1 MDNTEAIYQALK
13 PDFAANLKEVN
24 GLQREIV
31 TPKDEQHWHEMRS
44 KVITSTDVAALFG
57 ISPYLSAYELWH
69 RKKNVQVVALEPNQR
84 MLWGNRLEKAIAEGI
99 AEDCNFNVR
108 PMKEF
113 IQIPTWRMGSSFD
126 YAIGDDGILE
136 VKNVDSLAYK
146 DGWLISGDQVEAPS
160 HIELQLQFQM
170 LVSGRTHGSIGALIG
185 GNRVVLISREADLQ
199 IHESIKAKVAEFW
212 ESIDAN
218 REPHPDFKVDAE
230 FISKINGF
238 AEPGKI
244 MNDGGGLLK
253 DLVTSY
259 KKWGTAESNAKEEK
273 EGIKA
278 QILTIIQDAEK
289 VLGDGYTISAS
300 VTPPTLIEAYTRK
313 AFRNFRIF
321 IKGAKS

>member
-1 MDNTEAIYQALK
+1 MNN
-13 PDFAANLKEVN
+13 FAANLREVN
-24 GLQREIV
+24 DLQREIV

-44 KVITSTDVAALFG
+44 RVVTSTDVAALFG

-69 RKKNVQVVALEPNQR
+69 RKKNVQVVTLEPNQR
-84 MLWGNRLEKAIAEGI
+84 ILWGNRLEKAIAEGI
-99 AEDCNFNVR
+99 AEDYNFNVR

-113 IQIPTWRMGSSFD
+113 IQISTWRMGSSFD

-218 REPHPDFKVDAE
+218 REPTPDFKTDAD
-230 FISKINGF
+230 FISKMNGY
-238 AEPGKI
+238 AEPGNI
-244 MNDGGGLLK
+244 REAAPELK
-253 DLVTSY
+253 PLILKY
-259 KKWGTAESNAKEEK
+259 KEWGSVESNAKEEK
-273 EGIKA
+273 EALKA
-278 QILTIIQDAEK
+278 EILTKIGTAEK
-289 VLGDGYTISAS
+289 VFGDGYTISAS

-321 IKGAKS
+321 IKGAKQ